1 MLKEAEKPK
10 ELVDTDKQILSLV
23 SLLSDPEACKARIVD
38 MIVCKMFGDS
48 ELMDSNVD
56 LTELTMRV
64 ADLQLKV
71 LVV

>member
-1 MLKEAEKPK
+1 MKEAAKTESK

-38 MIVCKMFGDS
+38 MILAKMFEESDLGS
-48 ELMDSNVD
+48 KVD
-56 LTELTMRV
+56 LTALTMRV

>member
-10 ELVDTDKQILSLV
+10 ELVDNEKQILSLA
-23 SLLSDPEACKARIVD
+23 SLLQDPEACKARIVD
-38 MIVCKMFGDS
+38 MIICKMFDDS

-64 ADLQLKV
+64 ADL
-71 LVV
+71 